1 MPLCTR
7 LTDMSKKA
15 KNKRESCHAEP
26 RQNSKPSHSKADS
39 RADDLAKRPSGPGL
53 GLHETE
59 GYNDL
64 RLRLG
69 GEREK
74 DRQTDR
80 QTDRQRDRDREGQH
94 SKAPKAGGLS
104 SSHAS
109 KAATIPASSL
119 ISKGLLQS

>member
-1 MPLCTR
+1 MQNLVKTR
-7 LTDMSKKA
+7 SQVTA
-15 KNKRESCHAEP
+15 KP
-26 RQNSKPSHSKADS
+26 TPGPMTW
-39 RADDLAKRPSGPGL
+39 PSGPLDPDWASMRQKG
-53 GLHETE
+53 TTI
-59 GYNDL
+59 L

-69 GEREK
+69 GRERE
-74 DRQTDR
+74 RQTDR
-80 QTDRQRDRDREGQH
+80 QTERDRDRDREGQH